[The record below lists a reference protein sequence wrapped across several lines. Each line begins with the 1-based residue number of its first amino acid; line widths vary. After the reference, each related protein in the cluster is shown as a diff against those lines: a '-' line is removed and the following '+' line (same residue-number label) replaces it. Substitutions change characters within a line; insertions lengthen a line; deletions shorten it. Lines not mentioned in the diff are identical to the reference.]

1 MNLFRKYYIDI
12 TKLKLMIDNLLYTIP
27 KENHTNEQVR
37 ELLYAHPE
45 IKFVSFV
52 GVDLSGND
60 TDEKIPINLFLDD
73 LDSFLHGVAVQTD
86 GSSVVLPGIA
96 TLNNAKV
103 DMVADLNCKWFVD
116 YNYDFIDYSTNKP
129 VGTLRIPCF
138 LYHDNKPVDSRNILN
153 NAVKTFKDNL
163 WNIFETNPEVL
174 DIYNIN
180 KDDID
185 EIVITSATEL
195 EFWVKTPNTDAE
207 LEELSTSQVLHEQY
221 WTRTKG
227 KVRTA
232 LEESLLLMEAYGFEP
247 EMGHKEV
254 GGVRAK
260 LDSSG
265 NFNHVMEQ
273 IEVDWK
279 YSDAVQAADN
289 ELFIKILVQE
299 TYRRYGLDVT
309 FMAKPI
315 DGVAGSGMHVHL
327 GISLKLKN
335 GKRINLFHTTKDH
348 FLSVIGYGSL
358 MGLLKNYEVMNPFIS
373 STNNSLKRLKPGF
386 EAPVCIVTSLG
397 LSPSN
402 PSRNRSILVGLIR
415 DLANPLATR
424 FELRSPNPHSNAYI
438 TIAVCYMSMLD
449 GILYAVN
456 NNKTDDELL
465 AELSKEYGEEADYLE
480 RDRKYRAEED
490 VFEDFTEEERNKYF
504 SKAPATIYENISAL
518 DKYPEKVEVLK
529 RNGVLTDQLIN
540 SFRMATIQRWKMEI
554 SHRIVNKFTAE
565 IRASKAL
572 HDVNKA
578 LDLDLTNW
586 MRIHEL
592 RLYIMKDTNSTKSLF
607 TRLKD
612 AINDDNLSL
621 ASDLYLEL
629 EDKMSLLRHLY
640 SSYKKNL
647 LDI

>member
-1 MNLFRKYYIDI
+1 
-12 TKLKLMIDNLLYTIP
+12 MIDNLLYTIP
-27 KENHTNEQVR
+27 KENHTKEQVK
-37 ELLYAHPE
+37 EILSNHPE

-52 GVDLSGND
+52 GIDLSGND
-60 TDEKIPINLFLDD
+60 TDEKIPVNLFLDD

-103 DMVADLNCKWFVD
+103 DMIADLNCKWFVD
-116 YNYDFIDYSTNKP
+116 YNYDFIDHSTNKP

-153 NAVKTFKDNL
+153 NAVKTFKNNL
-163 WNIFETNPEVL
+163 WNIFETHPEVL
-174 DIYNIN
+174 DIYNIK

-195 EFWVKTPNTDAE
+195 EFWVRTPNTDAE

-247 EMGHKEV
+247 EEV

-265 NFNHVMEQ
+265 NFDHVMEQ

-309 FMAKPI
+309 FMAKPL

-327 GISLKLKN
+327 GVSLKLKN

-438 TIAVCYMSMLD
+438 TIAVCYMAMLD

-480 RDRKYRAEED
+480 KNRKYRAEED

-540 SFRMATIQRWKMEI
+540 SFRMATIKRWKMEI

-565 IRASKAL
+565 IRASKCL
-572 HDVNKA
+572 HDSSKA

-612 AINDDNLSL
+612 AINEDNLSL

>member
-1 MNLFRKYYIDI
+1 MIKDLLYIIPKDKHSKEEV
-12 TKLKLMIDNLLYTIP
+12 TNLLR
-27 KENHTNEQVR
+27 N
-37 ELLYAHPE
+37 HPE

-60 TDEKIPINLFLDD
+60 TDEKIPVNLFLDD

-103 DMVADLNCKWFVD
+103 DMIADLNCKWFVD
-116 YNYDFIDYSTNKP
+116 YNYDYIDLETNKP

-153 NAVKTFKDNL
+153 SAIKTFKDNL
-163 WNIFETNPEVL
+163 WNIFNNKPEIL
-174 DIYNIN
+174 NDYGIT
-180 KDDID
+180 KDDIK

-195 EFWVKTPNTDAE
+195 EFWVKTPNDKAE
-207 LEELSTSQVLHEQY
+207 LEELTTSQDLHEHY

-227 KVRTA
+227 SVRTA
-232 LEESLLLMEAYGFEP
+232 LEETLLLMEAYGFEP

-265 NFNHVMEQ
+265 NFNHIMEQ
-273 IEVDWK
+273 LEVDWK

-299 TYRRYGLDVT
+299 TYRRHGLDVT
-309 FMAKPI
+309 FMAKPL

-327 GISLKLKN
+327 GVSLKLNN
-335 GKRINLFHTTKDH
+335 GKRINLFHTNKDH
-348 FLSVIGYGSL
+348 FLTIIGYGAL
-358 MGLLKNYEVMNPFIS
+358 MGVLKNYEVMNPFIS

-397 LSPSN
+397 LAPNN
-402 PSRNRSILVGLIR
+402 PSRNRTILIGLIR
-415 DLANPLATR
+415 DLASPLATR

-438 TIAVCYMSMLD
+438 TMAVCYMSMLD
-449 GILYAVN
+449 GILYAIN
-456 NNKTDDELL
+456 NNKTEDDLL
-465 AELSKEYGEEADYLE
+465 AELSKKAGEDADYLE
-480 RDRKYRAEED
+480 KDRAYRTEDD
-490 VFEDFTEEERNKYF
+490 VFEDFTEEERNKF
-504 SKAPATIYENISAL
+504 FGKAPATIYENITAL
-518 DKYPEKVEVLK
+518 DKYPEKVSILK
-529 RNGVLTDQLIN
+529 RNDVLTDQLIN
-540 SFRMATIQRWKMEI
+540 SFKMAVIERWTTEI
-554 SHRIVNKFTAE
+554 GKRIISKFRNE
-565 IRASKAL
+565 IRMFKCLHNADKAC
-572 HDVNKA
+572 
-578 LDLDLTNW
+578 DLDIANW
-586 MRIHEL
+586 TKINDLRI
-592 RLYIMKDTNSTKSLF
+592 YIMKDTTSTKSLF
-607 TRLKD
+607 TRLKES
-612 AINDDNLSL
+612 IEENNLSL

-629 EDKMSLLRHLY
+629 ESKMDELRNIY
-640 SSYKKNL
+640 SNYKKNL